1 MASYKILL
9 IDDDPSILRSLGNYF
24 ERLGHAVYR
33 AGTGEEGLAI
43 HEKVRPD
50 VTVLDLVMPTMSGM
64 EVLEILGRRQA
75 TVIMLTGQGEVE
87 TAVEAMRLGAENF
100 LVKPVDLGHLSAAI
114 EKASE
119 KSLLRRE
126 NVALK
131 RRLNPSAKRR
141 LTRLALLLLLVL
153 ASAGVGRVIGGSGGT
168 ERPRNPIPIPL
179 DSADTLRNQQQDQ
192 SPDSRE

>member
-1 MASYKILL
+1 VASYKILF

-24 ERLGHAVYR
+24 EKLGHTVYR
-33 AGTGEEGLAI
+33 AATGEEGLAT

-64 EVLEILGRRQA
+64 EVLEVLGRRQA
-75 TVIMLTGQGEVE
+75 TVIMLTGQGEIE
-87 TAVEAMRLGAENF
+87 TAVEAIRLGAENF

-119 KSLLRRE
+119 KSVLRRE
-126 NVALK
+126 NVALRRQLNPSVK
-131 RRLNPSAKRR
+131 RRLS
-141 LTRLALLLLLVL
+141 RLALLLLLV
-153 ASAGVGRVIGGSGGT
+153 AISAGVGRAIGGSGGT

-179 DSADTLRNQQQDQ
+179 DSADTLRNLQPDQ
-192 SPDSRE
+192 PPDSR